1 MGADTIDSDVLSIGA
16 CKRTGAADAI
26 CAGGLLARFVI
37 GVWAS
42 FSYRPM
48 KPGFL
53 VGIATS

>member
-1 MGADTIDSDVLSIGA
+1 M
-16 CKRTGAADAI
+16 AA